1 MSFIFFFQ
9 HYIILSNQLHFNY
22 RFHFYFTEKSKIHF
36 IFLRLQETKE
46 LIDKKDEDEEENEE
60 PETEEIGEEVE
71 EETEPKSLLLKRLIY
86 VLYFVLWATLYF
98 IAIKVEFGAIY
109 FIVSGLFF
117 VYFNTRTKPKR
128 PGEVSAY
135 SVFNPNCEAIDGT
148 LNAEQFERQIRFG
161 GLI

>member
-1 MSFIFFFQ
+1 M
-9 HYIILSNQLHFNY
+9 
-22 RFHFYFTEKSKIHF
+22 
-36 IFLRLQETKE
+36 
-46 LIDKKDEDEEENEE
+46 IDKKDEDEEENEE